1 MVRKPF
7 SNIFRKV
14 LHGMYLLEMYP
25 RVHIVS
31 HLMIFVDHLTSTSS
45 SIAFDFLSTLPLSLA
60 LGNKVLQPSDSV
72 LWSPH

>member
-14 LHGMYLLEMYP
+14 LHSMYLLEMYP
-25 RVHIVS
+25 WVHIV
-31 HLMIFVDHLTSTSS
+31 STSS

-60 LGNKVLQPSDSV
+60 LGNKVLQPSDLV